1 MRSTRSSPQNISHT
15 AKSKSLT
22 YPEYYQLANE
32 LNNFSGKRDYLEWEN
47 DTDEW
52 FYDKHI
58 PREKRLSYALR
69 KLTGDAYKW

>member
-58 PREKRLSYALR
+58 PREKRLSYPLR